1 MIKYLLMLCCS
12 WSAALVHADHYAFAI
27 DARKIDANVL
37 ASAERA
43 GKIDFYVEFGT
54 EFLVVSS
61 DTRDMPWPEAKLL
74 ASSPSPILVDELL
87 TISHSCADQM
97 SRPIWAQVGGYDIL
111 RLPVGLARMQLLH
124 DQVLQAIPS
133 NRVVAQIWQRGQK
146 NQTPHRTS
154 VQQVVNRVSADR
166 WYQTLSDLAAFNRNS
181 FSVGLFSAR
190 DWIRQRFVEAGLTP
204 SDFNFQLANV
214 TSCVPT
220 PPAIQLPNI
229 IGRKVGIAL
238 PDEWIVVGAHYD
250 SRNPS
255 RCDGQINV
263 QPGANDNASG
273 CAGVIELAR
282 VFADLETDRSILFMC
297 FSGEEQGLVGS
308 RRYVESLTASG
319 DIFKLRM
326 MLNMDMIGHDVDGT
340 LPARIESTNP
350 ALVTQF
356 ATAATSYAPELRII
370 TSSTPNGGSDHVY
383 FQQANVPTVVT
394 WENGAS
400 VYPHY
405 HQSTDLPQN
414 MARAREMAGGILKMN
429 AAVLFD
435 RAVVLPNGDFADGFE

>member
-1 MIKYLLMLCCS
+1 MIKFML
-12 WSAALVHADHYAFAI
+12 ALGAMSVSVGLHAEHYAFAI
-27 DARKIDANVL
+27 DARYI
-37 ASAERA
+37 ERPA
-43 GKIDFYVEFGT
+43 LEVARRQQQIDFFIEFGT
-54 EFLVVSS
+54 EYLVVSDQAKLDWAS
-61 DTRDMPWPEAKLL
+61 EKLL
-74 ASSPSPILVDELL
+74 ASSPSPIVVEELL
-87 TISHSCADQM
+87 MVSHSCADQI
-97 SRPIWAQVGGYDIL
+97 SRPIWAQVGGYDLL
-111 RLPVGLARMQLLH
+111 RMPAGLARMQLLR
-124 DQVLQAIPS
+124 DPVLQAIPADH
-133 NRVVAQIWQRGQK
+133 VVAQVWQRDQRS
-146 NQTPHRTS
+146 PLAVRAS
-154 VQQVVNRVSADR
+154 VQQLVNRVNADR
-166 WYQTLSDLAAFNRNS
+166 WYQTVTTLAGFNRNS
-181 FSVGLFSAR
+181 YSTGLFSAR
-190 DWIRQRFVEAGLTP
+190 DWIRQRFIEAGLTP

-229 IGRKVGIAL
+229 IGHKIGVAM
-238 PDEWIVVGAHYD
+238 PDEWIVVGAHFD

-255 RCDGQINV
+255 RCDGQVNA

-282 VFADLETDRSILFMC
+282 ALADFQTDRSILFMC

-308 RRYVESLTASG
+308 RRYVESLTNNG

-350 ALVTQF
+350 NLITQF
-356 ATAATSYAPELRII
+356 ATAAASYAPELRII
-370 TSSTPNGGSDHVY
+370 TSSVPNGGSDHVY
-383 FQQANVPTVVT
+383 FQQQNVPTVVT

-400 VYPHY
+400 AYPHY

-414 MARAREMAGGILKMN
+414 MARAREIAGGILKMN

-435 RAVVLPNGDFADGFE
+435 RALVLPNSEFADGFE